1 MVVDLE
7 DADPS
12 ASPGQKKKKKGGEV
26 SVDELTASIDA
37 DMDEPTAKKEIK

>member
-7 DADPS
+7 DADPA
-12 ASPGQKKKKKGGEV
+12 ASPGQKKKKGGEV